1 MKLNV
6 AHLNLSFQG
15 LKVLS
20 DVNFS
25 LHSGSVYCLM
35 GPSGSGKT
43 SFFKILL
50 GLLEADSGFIE
61 APSDL
66 KIAAVFQENRLCEE
80 FSPIEN
86 LTMTVPGHSKELQKK
101 AKEVLLNLLP
111 RESLTRPV
119 STLSGGMKRR
129 VAIGRAL
136 WVPSHIIIM
145 DEPFTGL
152 DLETKK
158 NVMNYIKECTKDK
171 LVIISTHQSEDAALL
186 NGTLISLS

>member
-15 LKVLS
+15 LEVLS

-25 LHSGSVYCLM
+25 LHSGSIYCLM
-35 GPSGSGKT
+35 GTSGSGKT

-50 GLLEADSGFIE
+50 GLLEADSGLIE
-61 APSDL
+61 TPSDL
-66 KIAAVFQENRLCEE
+66 KIAAVFQEDRLCEE

-86 LTMTVPGHSKELQKK
+86 LTMTVPGHSKVLQKK

-136 WVPSHIIIM
+136 WVPSDIIVM

-152 DLETKK
+152 DHETKK
-158 NVMNYIKECTKDK
+158 NVMSYIKECTKDK

>member
-1 MKLNV
+1 
-6 AHLNLSFQG
+6 
-15 LKVLS
+15 
-20 DVNFS
+20 
-25 LHSGSVYCLM
+25 M
-35 GPSGSGKT
+35 GASGSGKT

-50 GLLEADSGFIE
+50 GLLEADSGLID

-66 KIAAVFQENRLCEE
+66 KIAAVFQEDRLCEE

-86 LTMTVPGHSKELQKK
+86 LTMTVPGHSKELQKR
-101 AKEVLLNLLP
+101 AREVLLNLLP
-111 RESLTRPV
+111 GESLTRPV

-136 WVPSHIIIM
+136 WAPSDIIVM

-152 DLETKK
+152 DHETKK
-158 NVMNYIKECTKDK
+158 NVMSYIKECTKDK
-171 LVIISTHQSEDAALL
+171 LVIISTHQSEDATLL